1 MGTEVSMEIPLEKR
15 NLLPSWQ
22 SHFVSIFCQLEWV
35 DTQVYVSFDAVVTE
49 PAKVGFN
56 LVGVN
61 LIFFLNLFKI

>member
-1 MGTEVSMEIPLEKR
+1 M
-15 NLLPSWQ
+15 
-22 SHFVSIFCQLEWV
+22 
-35 DTQVYVSFDAVVTE
+35 SFDAVVTE